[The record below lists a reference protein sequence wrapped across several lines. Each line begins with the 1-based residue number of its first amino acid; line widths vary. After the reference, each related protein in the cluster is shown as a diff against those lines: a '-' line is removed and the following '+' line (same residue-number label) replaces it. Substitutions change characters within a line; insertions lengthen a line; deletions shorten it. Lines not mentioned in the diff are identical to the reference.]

1 MGPRGKG
8 TKRRFR
14 GGEARVAGSEE
25 VKAIVGEM
33 PGAAGA
39 VREKEAGGNKEVDKC
54 YHKFRICIP
63 VTGLEKSK
71 SRIGVIC

>member
-1 MGPRGKG
+1 M
-8 TKRRFR
+8 
-14 GGEARVAGSEE
+14 ARSEE

-33 PGAAGA
+33 PKAAGG
-39 VREKEAGGNKEVDKC
+39 VRVKKKGGKKEVDKC
-54 YHKFRICIP
+54 YHKFCICIP